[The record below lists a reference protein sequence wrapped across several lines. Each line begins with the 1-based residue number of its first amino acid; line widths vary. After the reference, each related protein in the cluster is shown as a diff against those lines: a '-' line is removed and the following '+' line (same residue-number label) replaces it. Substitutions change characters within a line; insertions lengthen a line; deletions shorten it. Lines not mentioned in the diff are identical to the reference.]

1 MSEKKYYRGQ
11 IYYVYPKD
19 YTGSEQGGGRPAI
32 IVSNDVG
39 NEYSQVVE
47 VAFLTTREKKP
58 LPTHVA
64 INSAKY
70 PSTALCEQIDSV
82 DKERIGGYIN
92 EISQAEMKNIERAL
106 LVSLD
111 ISCNLKGSKALEAWR
126 KLMEDCR
133 EEEIYEEP
141 EADNISIKEKP
152 KEAEKKMETAEILV
166 PSPIDGYI
174 DLEVAPEYIRMKTE
188 RDVYKELYMNLLQM
202 KAAV

>member
-47 VAFLTTREKKP
+47 VVFLTTREKKP

>member
-1 MSEKKYYRGQ
+1 MSEKKYYGGQ

-47 VAFLTTREKKP
+47 VVFLTTREKKP

>member
-47 VAFLTTREKKP
+47 VVFLTTREKKP

-82 DKERIGGYIN
+82 DKERIGDYIN

>member
-47 VAFLTTREKKP
+47 VVFLTTREKKP

-106 LVSLD
+106 LVSLY

>member
-1 MSEKKYYRGQ
+1 MSDSKYYRGQ

-19 YTGSEQGGGRPAI
+19 YTGCEQGGGRPAV

-39 NEYSQVVE
+39 NEYSRVVE
-47 VAFLTTREKKP
+47 VVFLTTREKKP

-70 PSTALCEQIDSV
+70 PSTALCEQIDTV

-92 EISQAEMKNIERAL
+92 EVTQAELKNIEKAL

-111 ISCNLKGSKALEAWR
+111 IACNLKGSKALEAWR
-126 KLMEDCR
+126 KMMEDYQ
-133 EEEIYEEP
+133 EEEVVEEP
-141 EADNISIKEKP
+141 VNISIQEKQE
-152 KEAEKKMETAEILV
+152 EAEKKMEAAETVEVKL
-166 PSPIDGYI
+166 DDENI
-174 DLEVAPEYIRMKTE
+174 DLEAMPEYIRMKAE